1 MDSGFNY
8 RHTEVHVAE
17 LHRRAELHRQV
28 ARARRPRQS
37 ARSTRPSLLAPPS
50 LIEAVQVTFARL
62 THARHTPA
70 IGSKAPRA

>member
-8 RHTEVHVAE
+8 RHTQVHAAE
-17 LHRRAELHRQV
+17 LHRRAELYRQV

-37 ARSTRPSLLAPPS
+37 ARSTRLSLLAPPS
-50 LIEAVQVTFARL
+50 LIETVQVTFARL

-70 IGSKAPRA
+70 VGSKARRA